1 MKHIIVDKQRYI
13 NICDAI
19 LNSLIYTPNYAD
31 LAVIKDIKAG
41 CELIGTQL
49 VIEDYEMRI
58 LLSCFRMTRRKT
70 TRIMS
75 RINSITKS

>member
-1 MKHIIVDKQRYI
+1 MGVCNVKHIIVDKQRYI
-13 NICDAI
+13 NICNAI

-58 LLSCFRMTRRKT
+58 LLSCFRMTRRK
-70 TRIMS
+70 
-75 RINSITKS
+75 K

>member
-1 MKHIIVDKQRYI
+1 MKHIIVDTQRYI

-31 LAVIKDIKAG
+31 LAVIKYIKAC
-41 CELIGTQL
+41 CELICTQL

-58 LLSCFRMTRRKT
+58 LLSCFRMTRRK
-70 TRIMS
+70 
-75 RINSITKS
+75 K